1 MILPKTFSTD
11 ELMEKVEK
19 TVVPA
24 EDDKKE
30 AEVTYT
36 YGNVRIGKAKL
47 TFSEGY
53 LLKQERRKQ
62 KKTNGKAEEA

>member
-1 MILPKTFSTD
+1 MTAPI
-11 ELMEKVEK
+11 
-19 TVVPA
+19 PA

-36 YGNVRIGKAKL
+36 YGNVPIGKAKL

-53 LLKQERRKQ
+53 LLKQE
-62 KKTNGKAEEA
+62 KKTE